1 MKTKHT
7 PGQWVKGTNTSKR
20 DWMQIRCNGKIIA
33 DVKELS
39 KKGERK
45 AIDLEEEG
53 ANAQLIMYAPELLQ
67 MVYDLKKCIERL
79 TNDNLELHQEDKD
92 KEAQWIGEA
101 HELLHAINPDYYTNA
116 NAKP

>member
-7 PGQWVKGTNTSKR
+7 PGQWATKEG
-20 DWMQIRCNGKIIA
+20 QIYTQETGKTLALIPYF
-33 DVKELS
+33 D
-39 KKGERK
+39 
-45 AIDLEEEG
+45 EENEEQQ

-79 TNDNLELHQEDKD
+79 TNDNLELHQEDRD

>member
-7 PGQWVKGTNTSKR
+7 QGQWIKGTNTSKR
-20 DWMQIRCNGKIIA
+20 DWMQIWCNGKKIA

-45 AIDLEEEG
+45 ATDFDEEG

-67 MVYDLKKCIERL
+67 MVNNLKKCIQRL
-79 TNDNLELHQEDKD
+79 TSDNLTQLDRD
-92 KEAQWIGEA
+92 KEAQWEGEA
-101 HELLHAINPDYYTNA
+101 HELLYRINPDYYTNA
-116 NAKP
+116 NQ